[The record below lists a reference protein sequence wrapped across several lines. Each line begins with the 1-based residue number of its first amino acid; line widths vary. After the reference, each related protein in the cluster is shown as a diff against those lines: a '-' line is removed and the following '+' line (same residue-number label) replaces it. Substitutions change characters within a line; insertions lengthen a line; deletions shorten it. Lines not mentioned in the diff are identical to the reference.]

1 MSFEFN
7 FRQTVFGELAQIHY
21 WYESQRS
28 GLGDDF
34 FIGVDNS
41 FEIIELTP
49 YIYPIIH
56 SNIRRAPIKR
66 FPYKIYYKVEDFS
79 ISELSIFHNSRDFNA
94 WKKLH

>member
-7 FRQTVFGELAQIHY
+7 VRQIVFGELIQIHY

-34 FIGVDNS
+34 YICADNS
-41 FEIIELTP
+41 FEIIKQTP

-56 SNIRRAPIKR
+56 NNIRHASIKR
-66 FPYKIYYKVEDFS
+66 FPYKVFYSVEDFS
-79 ISELSIFHNSRDFNA
+79 ISVLSIFHNSRDFTA